1 MNGLIIDGWNLFS
14 YNGVPNDT
22 EDKKTIA
29 VKCLGDDTAE
39 ILLDLKSMRFQFI
52 KNGEFYFDAPRFSS
66 VISVADKW
74 FAKFEDLERI
84 DE

>member
-22 EDKKTIA
+22 KDKKTVA
-29 VKCLGDDTAE
+29 VKYLGDDTAE

-52 KNGEFYFDAPRFSS
+52 KNGELYFDTPRFSS

-84 DE
+84 NE